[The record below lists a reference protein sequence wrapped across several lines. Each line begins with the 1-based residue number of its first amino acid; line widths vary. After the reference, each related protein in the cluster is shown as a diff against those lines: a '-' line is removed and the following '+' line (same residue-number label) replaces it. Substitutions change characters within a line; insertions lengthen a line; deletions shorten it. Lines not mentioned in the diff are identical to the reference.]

1 MTIEKLN
8 EQIANAEI
16 VIKSKQKLIRNAKS
30 KILAIEKDEK
40 FKAMEIELEKFRNI
54 DNAKNINNTKGIFG

>member
-1 MTIEKLN
+1 MMTIEKLN

-30 KILAIEKDEK
+30 KILAIEKDQKFTDMEK
-40 FKAMEIELEKFRNI
+40 ELAELRAVK
-54 DNAKNINNTKGIFG
+54 KSSGGIFG

>member
-30 KILAIEKDEK
+30 KILAIEKDQKFTDMEK
-40 FKAMEIELEKFRNI
+40 ELAELRAVK
-54 DNAKNINNTKGIFG
+54 KSSGGIFG